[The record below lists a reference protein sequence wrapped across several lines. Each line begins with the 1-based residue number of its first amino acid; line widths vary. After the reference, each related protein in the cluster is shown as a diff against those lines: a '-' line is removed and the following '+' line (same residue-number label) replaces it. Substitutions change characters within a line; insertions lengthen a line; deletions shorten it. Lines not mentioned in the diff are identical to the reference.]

1 MKRPNL
7 LICFSLTAGLLACG
21 SSGSSSSGED
31 GGAGGA
37 GGQGAGT
44 GGAGAAGTA
53 SGGGSGAGTGGVSGA
68 TGGPGTGGGAATGT
82 GGGATGAG
90 GAGTGGGEDAP
101 TGFAQMEDLDR
112 GVVAVPADG
121 GIYVGWRLFG
131 YDRDDIAFN
140 VYRDG
145 EKVNDAPITDSTNFV
160 DRGGSPGSVYSVRP
174 VVGGGERGESET
186 AAVWKDGYLSIPTPP
201 PPAGDGYS
209 YTSGDGSVGD
219 LDGDGRYE
227 IVLKWD
233 PSNLQDNSKAG
244 RTGKTYLDA
253 YSLDGERLWRIDL
266 GVNIRAGAHYSP
278 FLVYDLDGD
287 GKAEVAVKTA
297 PGTRDG
303 TGEFLR
309 KGPAAG
315 DDDARDY
322 RNGDG
327 YILTG
332 PEYLT
337 VFSGETGEELATV
350 EFQVGRGDVCS
361 WGNNECYGNRVDR
374 FVGTIAFLDDTG
386 RPSAVFGRGYYAR
399 TTLSA
404 WNYRDGAL
412 TNLWTFDSSSSRE
425 DGAFGGKGV
434 HGISVANVDDDPQ
447 QEIINGGATFD
458 NDGTGLCA
466 VDYYAHGDALHV
478 TDHVPSRPGLEVF
491 QPYEAEGVPAYAM
504 RDART
509 CEVLWR
515 GPNSTSEGPG
525 RGVAADIDP
534 NNPGSE
540 AWVNNSSL
548 LSATTGKE
556 VGSRPSST
564 NFLVWWDADLSRELL
579 DSNGIRQ
586 YDREGEGLTAQG
598 CSSING
604 TKSTPTLS
612 ADLLGD
618 WREEVIFRCGD
629 ALRIFTTNQ
638 VAKDRIHTLM
648 HDPQYRVAISWQ
660 NSAYNQP
667 PHPSFHIG
675 EGMAPAP
682 KPDIHVR

>member
-1 MKRPNL
+1 MRSPVF
-7 LICFSLTAGLLACG
+7 LICFSLASGLVACG
-21 SSGSSSSGED
+21 SGET
-31 GGAGGA
+31 GAGGD
-37 GGQGAGT
+37 GGGEPGTGGGNAAGT
-44 GGAGAAGTA
+44 GSGGGATGTA
-53 SGGGSGAGTGGVSGA
+53 SGGNATSTGPG
-68 TGGPGTGGGAATGT
+68 GGPASGS
-82 GGGATGAG
+82 G
-90 GAGTGGGEDAP
+90 GAGAGAGSGGGGGVPAP

-112 GVVAVPADG
+112 GVVAVPTDG
-121 GIYVGWRLFG
+121 GIYVGFRLFG
-131 YDRDDIAFN
+131 YDPDDIAFN

-145 EKVNDAPITDSTNFV
+145 TKVNDAPITDSTNFV
-160 DRGGSPGSVYSVRP
+160 DRGGSPSSVYSVRP
-174 VVGGGERGESET
+174 VVGGVEQGESKPV
-186 AAVWKDGYLSIPTPP
+186 AVWKDGSLSIPTTP
-201 PPAGDGYS
+201 PPAGDGYTYS
-209 YTSGDGSVGD
+209 SGDGSVGD

-227 IVLKWD
+227 IVVKWD

-253 YSLDGERLWRIDL
+253 YTLEGKRLWRIDL

-303 TGEFLR
+303 RGEPLSL
-309 KGPAAG
+309 GPAAA
-315 DDDARDY
+315 DDDSKDY
-322 RNGDG
+322 RNNDG

-337 VFSGETGEELATV
+337 VFSGETGAELATT
-350 EFQVGRGDVCS
+350 EFKVGRGDPCS

-425 DGAFGGKGV
+425 NGAYGGKGA
-434 HGISVANVDDDPQ
+434 HSISVANVDDDPQ

-458 NDGTGLCA
+458 NDGKGLCA

-478 TDHVPSRPGLEVF
+478 TDHIPSRPGLEVF
-491 QPYEAEGVPAYAM
+491 MPYEGGDSPAYAM

-509 CEVLWR
+509 CEVIWK
-515 GPNSTSEGPG
+515 GPGNGGEEGPG

-534 NNPGSE
+534 RSPGSE
-540 AWVNNSSL
+540 AWVNNSQL
-548 LSATTGKE
+548 LRGADG
-556 VGSRPSST
+556 GAAGNRPSSS
-564 NFLVWWDADLSRELL
+564 NFLIWWDADLSRELL
-579 DSNGIRQ
+579 DGNKVQQ
-586 YDREGEGLTAQG
+586 YDGEGAGFTANG
-598 CSSING
+598 CAANNG

-612 ADLLGD
+612 ADILGD

-629 ALRIFTTNQ
+629 SIRIFTTNQ
-638 VAKDRIHTLM
+638 VAKNRIHTLM

-660 NSAYNQP
+660 NGAYNQP

-675 EGMAPAP
+675 EGMAPVP

>member
-1 MKRPNL
+1 M
-7 LICFSLTAGLLACG
+7 ICFSLAAGLVACG
-21 SSGSSSSGED
+21 SSD
-31 GGAGGA
+31 TGAGGV
-37 GGQGAGT
+37 GGDGTGTGTGT
-44 GGAGAAGTA
+44 GGDNATGTA
-53 SGGGSGAGTGGVSGA
+53 SGGG
-68 TGGPGTGGGAATGT
+68 ATGT
-82 GGGATGAG
+82 ASGGGATGTASGGDAASGSG
-90 GAGTGGGEDAP
+90 GAGAGPGTGSGGGAPAP

-112 GVVAVPADG
+112 GVVAVPTDG
-121 GIYVGWRLFG
+121 GIYVGFRLFG
-131 YDRDDIAFN
+131 YDPDDIAFN

-145 EKVNDAPITDSTNFV
+145 TKVNDAPITDSTNLV
-160 DRGGSPGSVYSVRP
+160 DRGGSPSSVYTVRP
-174 VVGGGERGESET
+174 VVGGVEQGESE
-186 AAVWKDGYLSIPTPP
+186 AASVWKDGSLSIQTMP
-201 PPAGDGYS
+201 PPAGDGYTYS
-209 YTSGDGSVGD
+209 SGDGSVGD

-227 IVLKWD
+227 IVVKWD
-233 PSNLQDNSKAG
+233 PSNLKDNSQAG

-253 YSLDGERLWRIDL
+253 YTLDGERLWRIDL

-303 TGEFLR
+303 TGELLS

-322 RNGDG
+322 RNNDG

-337 VFSGETGEELATV
+337 VFSGETGAELATT
-350 EFQVGRGDVCS
+350 EFLVGRDDPCS

-404 WNYRDGAL
+404 WNYRDGEL
-412 TNLWTFDSSSSRE
+412 SNLWTFDSSSNR
-425 DGAFGGKGV
+425 DNGKFAGKGT
-434 HGISVANVDDDPQ
+434 HSISVANVDDDPQ

-458 NDGTGLCA
+458 DDGTGLCT

-478 TDHVPSRPGLEVF
+478 TDHIPSRPGLEVF
-491 QPYEAEGVPAYAM
+491 QPYEGGESPAYAM

-509 CEVLWR
+509 CEVIWQ
-515 GPNSTSEGPG
+515 GPSNGGEEGPG
-525 RGVAADIDP
+525 RGVAADVDP
-534 NNPGSE
+534 RNPGSE
-540 AWVNNSSL
+540 AWVNNSQL
-548 LSATTGKE
+548 LSGSDGKS
-556 VGSRPSST
+556 VGNRPASS
-564 NFLVWWDADLSRELL
+564 NFLIWWDADLSRELL
-579 DSNGIRQ
+579 DGNGIRQ
-586 YDREGEGLTAQG
+586 HDGEGEAFTARD
-598 CSSING
+598 CTSING

-612 ADLLGD
+612 ADLVGD
-618 WREEVIFRCGD
+618 WREEVVLRCGD
-629 ALRIFTTNQ
+629 SIRIFTTNQ
-638 VAKDRIHTLM
+638 VAENRIHTLM

-660 NSAYNQP
+660 NGAYNQP

-675 EGMAPAP
+675 EGMAPVP

>member
-1 MKRPNL
+1 MRRPIF
-7 LICFSLTAGLLACG
+7 LICFSLATAHLACG
-21 SSGSSSSGED
+21 SSGEPGAGSD
-31 GGAGGA
+31 GAGGD
-37 GGQGAGT
+37 GAGT
-44 GGAGAAGTA
+44 GSGATGAAS
-53 SGGGSGAGTGGVSGA
+53 SGSGSGAGTSAASGS
-68 TGGPGTGGGAATGT
+68 
-82 GGGATGAG
+82 G
-90 GAGTGGGEDAP
+90 GAGTSAASGSGGAGTSAATGSGGAGAGGP

-112 GVVAVPADG
+112 GLVAVPTDG
-121 GIYVGWRLFG
+121 GTYVGFRLFG
-131 YDRDDIAFN
+131 YDPDDIAFN

-145 EKVNDAPITDSTNFV
+145 AKVNAAPLTDSTNLV
-160 DRGGSPGSVYSVRP
+160 DRGGSPSSVYTVRP
-174 VVGGGERGESET
+174 VVGGVEQGESES
-186 AAVWKDGYLSIPTPP
+186 APVWKDGALSIPTTP
-201 PPAGDGYS
+201 PPAGDGYTYS
-209 YTSGDGSVGD
+209 SGDGSVGD
-219 LDGDGRYE
+219 VDGDGRYE
-227 IVLKWD
+227 IILKWD

-253 YSLDGERLWRIDL
+253 YSLDGKRLWRIDL

-303 TGEFLR
+303 RGEYLS

-315 DDDARDY
+315 DDDSKDY
-322 RNGDG
+322 RNNDG

-337 VFSGETGEELATV
+337 VFAGDTGAELATT
-350 EFQVGRGDVCS
+350 EFKVGRGDVCS

-386 RPSAVFGRGYYAR
+386 RPSVVFGRGYYAR

-412 TNLWTFDSSSSRE
+412 SNLWTFDSSSSRANE
-425 DGAFGGKGV
+425 AFGGKGC
-434 HGISVANVDDDPQ
+434 HSISVANVDDDPQ

-458 NDGTGLCA
+458 NDGKGLCA

-491 QPYEAEGVPAYAM
+491 QPYEGSESPAYAM

-509 CEVLWR
+509 CEVLWK
-515 GPNSTSEGPG
+515 GPGNGGEEGPG
-525 RGVAADIDP
+525 RGVAADVDP
-534 NNPGSE
+534 RSPGSE
-540 AWVNNSSL
+540 AWVNNSEL
-548 LSATTGKE
+548 LRGSDGDG
-556 VGSRPSST
+556 VGSRPASS
-564 NFLVWWDADLSRELL
+564 NFLIWWDADLSRELL
-579 DSNGIRQ
+579 DGNGIRQ
-586 YDREGEGLTAQG
+586 ADGQGGNFTAAG
-598 CSSING
+598 CTSNNG

-612 ADLLGD
+612 ADILGD

-629 ALRIFTTNQ
+629 SIRIFTTNQ
-638 VAKDRIHTLM
+638 VATNRIYTLM

-660 NSAYNQP
+660 NGAYNQP

-675 EGMAPAP
+675 EGMAAAP

>member
-1 MKRPNL
+1 MKRSIFFVCL
-7 LICFSLTAGLLACG
+7 SLAAVLPACG
-21 SSGSSSSGED
+21 SGADAGAD
-31 GGAGGA
+31 AGGA
-37 GGQGAGT
+37 GGE
-44 GGAGAAGTA
+44 
-53 SGGGSGAGTGGVSGA
+53 GSGS
-68 TGGPGTGGGAATGT
+68 
-82 GGGATGAG
+82 GGGATGPASGGGGETSGTAGPASGSG
-90 GAGTGGGEDAP
+90 GAGAGSPTGGGGDGGGGGALPRP

-112 GVVAVPADG
+112 GVVAVPTGG
-121 GIYVGWRLFG
+121 GIYVGFRLFG
-131 YDRDDIAFN
+131 YDPDDIAFN

-145 EKVNDAPITDSTNFV
+145 VKVNDAPLTDSTNLV
-160 DRGGSPGSVYSVRP
+160 DRDGTEDATYTVRP
-174 VVGGGERGESET
+174 VIGGVERGESKA
-186 AAVWKDGYLSIPTPP
+186 AAVWKDGYLSIATPP
-201 PPAGDGYS
+201 PPAGSGYT

-219 LDGDGRYE
+219 LDGDGQYE
-227 IVLKWD
+227 VVIKWD
-233 PSNLQDNSKAG
+233 PSNLKDNSQAG
-244 RTGKTYLDA
+244 RTGNTYLDA
-253 YSLDGERLWRIDL
+253 YSLDGKRLWRIDL

-303 TGEFLR
+303 RGEFLS

-337 VFSGETGEELATV
+337 VFSGETGEELATT
-350 EFQVGRGDVCS
+350 EFQVGRGDPCT

-404 WNYRDGAL
+404 WNYRDGEL
-412 TNLWTFDSSSSRE
+412 SNLWTFDSSSSRDNE
-425 DGAFGGKGV
+425 KFGGKGA
-434 HGISVANVDDDPQ
+434 HSISVANVDDDPQ

-458 NDGTGLCA
+458 HDGKGLCA
-466 VDYYAHGDALHV
+466 VDFYAHGDALHV

-491 QPYEAEGVPAYAM
+491 QPYEGEGAPAYAM

-509 CEVLWR
+509 CEVLWK
-515 GPNSTSEGPG
+515 GPNNTAEGPG
-525 RGVAADIDP
+525 RGVAADVDP
-534 NNPGSE
+534 QSPGSE
-540 AWVNNSSL
+540 AWVNNSQL
-548 LSATTGKE
+548 LSGSTGQS
-556 VGSRPSST
+556 VGSRPASS
-564 NFLVWWDADLSRELL
+564 NFLIWWDADLSRELL

-586 YDREGEGLTAQG
+586 VDREGEGLTANG
-598 CSSING
+598 CTSING

-612 ADLLGD
+612 ADIVGD

-629 ALRIFTTNQ
+629 AIRIFTTNQ
-638 VAKDRIHTLM
+638 VAKNRIHTLM

-660 NSAYNQP
+660 NGAYNQP

-675 EGMAPAP
+675 EGMAPVP

>member
-1 MKRPNL
+1 MKRLTL
-7 LICFSLTAGLLACG
+7 LICFSLAGALPACG
-21 SSGSSSSGED
+21 SDEPGV
-31 GGAGGA
+31 GAGGA
-37 GGQGAGT
+37 GGDGTGAGGGDVGSGAGSGQGGTGAGAGAGT
-44 GGAGAAGTA
+44 GAT
-53 SGGGSGAGTGGVSGA
+53 SGSGAGTGSA
-68 TGGPGTGGGAATGT
+68 TGGGAG
-82 GGGATGAG
+82 GGGAP
-90 GAGTGGGEDAP
+90 AP

-112 GVVAVPADG
+112 GVVAVPTDG
-121 GIYVGWRLFG
+121 GIYVGFRLLG
-131 YDRDDIAFN
+131 YDPDDIAFN

-145 EKVNDAPITDSTNFV
+145 TKVNEAPITDSTNFV
-160 DRGGSPGSVYSVRP
+160 DRGGSPSSVYTVRP
-174 VVGGGERGESET
+174 VVGGVEQGESE
-186 AAVWKDGYLSIPTPP
+186 AASVWKDGSLSIQTMP
-201 PPAGDGYS
+201 PPAGDGYTYS
-209 YTSGDGSVGD
+209 SGDGSVGD

-227 IVLKWD
+227 IVVKWD

-253 YSLDGERLWRIDL
+253 YTLDGERLWRIDL

-303 TGEFLR
+303 TGEYLS

-322 RNGDG
+322 RNNDG

-337 VFSGETGEELATV
+337 VFSGETGAELATT
-350 EFQVGRGDVCS
+350 EFLVGRDDPCS

-404 WNYRDGAL
+404 WNYRDGEL
-412 TNLWTFDSSSSRE
+412 SSLWTFDSSSNR
-425 DGAFGGKGV
+425 DNGKFAGKGT
-434 HGISVANVDDDPQ
+434 HSISVANVDDDPQ

-458 NDGTGLCA
+458 NDGTGLCT

-478 TDHVPSRPGLEVF
+478 TDHIPSRPGLEVF
-491 QPYEAEGVPAYAM
+491 QPYEGGESPAYAM

-509 CEVLWR
+509 CEVIWQ
-515 GPNSTSEGPG
+515 GPGNGGEEGPG

-534 NNPGSE
+534 RNPGSE
-540 AWVNNSSL
+540 AWVNNSQL
-548 LSATTGKE
+548 LSGSDGKS
-556 VGSRPSST
+556 VGNRPASS
-564 NFLVWWDADLSRELL
+564 NFLIWWDADLSRELL
-579 DSNGIRQ
+579 DGNGIRQ
-586 YDREGEGLTAQG
+586 HDGEGGNFTADG
-598 CSSING
+598 CTANNG
-604 TKSTPTLS
+604 TKSSPTLS
-612 ADLLGD
+612 ADILGD
-618 WREEVIFRCGD
+618 WREEVIFRCGNSI
-629 ALRIFTTNQ
+629 RIFTTDQ
-638 VAKDRIHTLM
+638 VAKSRIPTLM

-660 NSAYNQP
+660 NGAYNQP

-675 EGMAPAP
+675 EGMAPVP